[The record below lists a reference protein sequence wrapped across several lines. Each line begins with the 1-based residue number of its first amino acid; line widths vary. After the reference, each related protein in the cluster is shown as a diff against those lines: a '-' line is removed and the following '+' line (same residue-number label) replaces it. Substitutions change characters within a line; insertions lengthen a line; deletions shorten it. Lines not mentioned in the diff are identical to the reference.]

1 MKANESPKSPSE
13 NPKRAGKDAP
23 LLVAAS
29 ELVVE
34 GNESSSEFEFG
45 LMVTWNAFSRWVS
58 RGMAAAGGA
67 ELSLVESILLT
78 HVCHRGREKK
88 LADICFTLNITD
100 THVVSYGLRKLVSL
114 ELIDAKKVG
123 KEVFYSATKKGEELV
138 LRYKEIR
145 QACLI
150 PSLDGEI
157 GDRLS
162 KGAEVLRQMSGNYDQ
177 AARSAASL

>member
-1 MKANESPKSPSE
+1 MKAIKSQEPASE
-13 NPKRAGKDAP
+13 NLKRSGKGP
-23 LLVAAS
+23 LLVASS

-45 LMVTWNAFSRWVS
+45 LIVTWNAFSRWVS

-88 LADICFTLNITD
+88 LADICFTLNIAD

-114 ELIDAKKVG
+114 DLIDAKKVG
-123 KEVFYSATKKGEELV
+123 KEVFYSATKKGEALV
-138 LRYKEIR
+138 QRYKEIR
-145 QACLI
+145 QTCLI

-157 GDRLS
+157 GDRLEKS
-162 KGAEVLRQMSGNYDQ
+162 AEVLRQMSGNYDQ